1 MSESEKN
8 GKILSHHDKES
19 FIKILSSLATVDGT
33 FDEAEKE
40 FLCNVATIW
49 GINEEELKII
59 LNSKES
65 MEITIAEDEGKRIEQ
80 LAALIGMMMID
91 GKIYD
96 EEFQFCSM
104 IAGKYGFKPE
114 VINDII
120 ADIFE
125 KN

>member
-8 GKILSHHDKES
+8 GKNLSHHDKES
-19 FIKILSSLATVDGT
+19 FIKILSSLAAVDGT

-40 FLCNVATIW
+40 FLGNVATIW

-59 LNSKES
+59 LNSKEP
-65 MEITIAEDEGKRIEQ
+65 MEISIPEDEGKRIEQ
-80 LAALIGMMMID
+80 LAALIGMMVID

-104 IAGKYGFKPE
+104 IAEKYGFKPE
-114 VINDII
+114 IVNDII
-120 ADIFE
+120 ADIF
-125 KN
+125 KRN